1 MRHISRKKSSNG
13 KPIQPNKP
21 RQGRAFSPPLRLNVA
36 QRANSFVK
44 ITLQLLRFAVQLGSA
59 FVVGVLYYLVAMAPA
74 VLDGAESFIGQPV
87 VGIVFSAVAVG
98 ILWILGLP
106 FRFVP
111 SLHSWWLRR
120 WWIPFILGMVAVAF
134 SVVSW
139 LPRFQ
144 VMMHHPELQTEV
156 PCFKPVDG
164 IRGLAAG
171 RLFGFAL
178 LFAASAGQDRRRHD
192 ESLRSSPGQTST
204 HPGTDVAPQ
213 PP

>member
-1 MRHISRKKSSNG
+1 
-13 KPIQPNKP
+13 
-21 RQGRAFSPPLRLNVA
+21 LNVA
-36 QRANSFVK
+36 QRTKSFVK

-74 VLDGAESFIGQPV
+74 VLDGVESFIGQPV
-87 VGIVFSAVAVG
+87 VGVVFSAVAVG
-98 ILWILGLP
+98 SLWILGLP

-120 WWIPFILGMVAVAF
+120 WWMPFILGMVAVAF

-156 PCFKPVDG
+156 PCFNPWMG
-164 IRGLAAG
+164 YGGWLLAVFSVLHFYFPLPLDRIADVMTRVSG
-171 RLFGFAL
+171 RLLG
-178 LFAASAGQDRRRHD
+178 R
-192 ESLRSSPGQTST
+192 PGPTPEWFFVKLS
-204 HPGTDVAPQ
+204 G
-213 PP
+213 